1 MIVATADFSP
11 LLTSQALVM
20 VSLLVVC
27 GSVKFLNKVLDE
39 VTVEPVSEAGL
50 AINQSF
56 DVLVRKYN
64 HFCDESAEGSALRGE
79 FIDLFDGR
87 GARKGELLV
96 EEADDLVDGDI
107 LNARDV
113 VLVAEDVE
121 FH

>member
-56 DVLVRKYN
+56 DVLVREYN
-64 HFCDESAEGSALRGE
+64 HVCDESAEGLMISLMVT
-79 FIDLFDGR
+79 F
-87 GARKGELLV
+87 
-96 EEADDLVDGDI
+96 
-107 LNARDV
+107 
-113 VLVAEDVE
+113 
-121 FH
+121 